1 MHPKA
6 LKKGRHPMRPRKIR
20 TFVFVCFLI
29 CALSPLYSWLAL
41 AQENQQQIQHETGV
55 YYTIQKGDTLWDLS
69 QRFADS
75 PWLWP
80 DVWQDNDQILN
91 PHRIYPGQ
99 RIRLYHKQAV
109 GQIVAESPPPK
120 PSPQKEPEKT
130 KPQAPYFLFS
140 TIDKVGFIKPKPVQ
154 PSGRIFHNREQ
165 KTVIGPGDTIYIHPY
180 NDDLIPG
187 KRFTVYRTIDLTI
200 DARKKTTLGTQHYIV
215 GIVEIIE
222 KKEKFAIASVLRAF
236 RGIQLEDLL
245 MPYVKRS
252 PKLLLKESPHG
263 LLGQI
268 LGSEENDT
276 IFADHTIA
284 FINKGKKNGVE
295 PGQSYSVFY
304 QDQKQIDPNS
314 KETILLDPVD
324 YGTLLVLRSEETAAT
339 VLVTRSERSISPG
352 AKIRSPAE

>member
-1 MHPKA
+1 
-6 LKKGRHPMRPRKIR
+6 MRPRKIR
-20 TFVFVCFLI
+20 TFVIVCFLI
-29 CALSPLYSWLAL
+29 CALSPLYPRPAL
-41 AQENQQQIQHETGV
+41 AQEHEQQIRHETGV

-75 PWLWP
+75 PWVWP
-80 DVWQDNDQILN
+80 EVWRDNDQILN
-91 PHRIYPGQ
+91 PHLIYPGQ
-99 RIRLYHKQAV
+99 RIRLYYKQDA
-109 GQIVAESPPPK
+109 GKMAAEAPPPK
-120 PSPQKEPEKT
+120 PSPKKEPEKI
-130 KPQAPYFLFS
+130 KPEAPYFLFS
-140 TIDKVGFIKPKPVQ
+140 TIDQVGFIKPKPVQ

-165 KTVIGPGDTIYIHPY
+165 KTIIGPGDTIYIHPY

-187 KRFTVYRTIDLTI
+187 KRFTAYRTIDLTV

-236 RGIQLEDLL
+236 RSIQLDDLV

-252 PKLLLKESPHG
+252 PKLFLKKSPHG
-263 LLGQI
+263 LLGRI
-268 LGSEENDT
+268 IGSEENEG

-284 FINKGKKNGVE
+284 FIDKGYKNGVE

-324 YGTLLVLRSEETAAT
+324 YGTLLVLRSEETAST
-339 VLVTRSERSISPG
+339 VLVTRSKNSISPG
-352 AKIRSPAE
+352 AKIRTPVD

>member
-1 MHPKA
+1 
-6 LKKGRHPMRPRKIR
+6 MRPRKIR
-20 TFVFVCFLI
+20 TCAFVCFLI
-29 CALSPLYSWLAL
+29 CAPLLLHSWPAR
-41 AQENQQQIQHETGV
+41 AQANEQQIPHEAGV

-75 PWLWP
+75 HWLWP
-80 DVWQDNDQILN
+80 DVWGDNDQILN

-99 RIRLYHKQAV
+99 RIRLYHKQDVEKMA
-109 GQIVAESPPPK
+109 AEAPPPK
-120 PSPQKEPEKT
+120 PSPQKEPPET
-130 KPQAPYFLFS
+130 KPEAPYFLFS
-140 TIDKVGFIKPKPVQ
+140 TIDQVGFIKPQPVQ

-165 KTVIGPGDTIYIHPY
+165 KTIIGPGDTIYIHPY

-187 KRFTVYRTIDLTI
+187 KRFTVYRTTDLTI
-200 DARKKTTLGTQHYIV
+200 DARKKATLGTQHYLV

-236 RGIQLEDLL
+236 RSIQLEDLL

-252 PKLLLKESPHG
+252 PKLFLKKSPHG
-263 LLGQI
+263 LLGRI
-268 LGSEENDT
+268 IGSEENEG

-284 FINKGKKNGVE
+284 FIDKGYKNGVE
-295 PGQSYSVFY
+295 PGQSYTVFY

-324 YGTLLVLRSEETAAT
+324 YGTLFVLRSEETAAT

-352 AKIRSPAE
+352 AKIRTPVE